1 MNLFGLNEL
10 NMTLADF
17 IDKSSEISQRLV
29 VHETMQKA
37 SELEHEHLRG
47 QGIVKGGNFEVIDSG
62 TYQAI

>member
-1 MNLFGLNEL
+1 
-10 NMTLADF
+10 MTLADF